1 MLKDLNKVFSALGEP
16 TRLKIIKL
24 LETQKLC
31 VCELSAVLEMLQPRI
46 SQHLRVL
53 KEADLVIEEKDGSWS
68 YYAVN
73 KEKLSSVFENL
84 TKFLEH
90 DLAIMPDFKNESMNM
105 TNLACN
111 PKVKATKSLIR
122 SKQEA

>member
-1 MLKDLNKVFSALGEP
+1 MLKDFNKVFSALGEP

-31 VCELSAVLEMLQPRI
+31 VCELSAVLDMLQPRI

-53 KEADLVIEEKDGSWS
+53 KEADLVTEEKDGSWS

-73 KEKLSSVFENL
+73 KEKLSVLFENF
-84 TKFLEH
+84 TNFLEQ
-90 DLAIMPDFKNESMNM
+90 DLAIMPDFKNESKNM

-111 PKVKATKSLIR
+111 PKVKATKSLI
-122 SKQEA
+122 KNGQEA